1 MNEIK
6 IYLKESG
13 SLAELYKDFN
23 LYKGCFCNVQV
34 SVWVPKSLLY
44 EATDFLNAVK
54 IGAIMKNEN
63 GAIVKSRSYGL
74 DYVRED
80 TVNGKNYSVYTRL
93 LPKEFTLY
101 AGTQTVVVN
110 VIGIDNSG
118 ETAKIESVT
127 TSQTAPL
134 TIQNSAYLDNDEE
147 IDPSDYDLILA
158 KITNLQGVVSNG
170 EYPARGFRDWS
181 ADYSYGMGENVYY
194 SGIGTYGALVRSL
207 KDDNMD
213 PPFVGQAVNA
223 GSWEIII
230 DFDSILIGPQGP
242 AGPQGPQGPRGET
255 PKLKINDNGELI
267 ATYKE

>member
-23 LYKGCFCNVQV
+23 LYKGCFRNVQV

-80 TVNGKNYSVYTRL
+80 TVNGKEYSVYTRL

-101 AGTQTVVVN
+101 AGTQTVVAN
-110 VIGIDNSG
+110 VISIDNASDSPK
-118 ETAKIESVT
+118 TESIT
-127 TSQTAPL
+127 TSQTVPL
-134 TIQNSAYLDNDEE
+134 TVQNSEYLEDDDVVE
-147 IDPSDYDLILA
+147 PSDIDLLKGEVSQIKEQITEIGAGASA
-158 KITNLQGVVSNG
+158 KFTHVELTES
-170 EYPARGFRDWS
+170 DW
-181 ADYSYGMGENVYY
+181 
-194 SGIGTYGALVRSL
+194 
-207 KDDNMD
+207 
-213 PPFVGQAVNA
+213 
-223 GSWEIII
+223 
-230 DFDSILIGPQGP
+230 
-242 AGPQGPQGPRGET
+242 
-255 PKLKINDNGELI
+255 
-267 ATYKE
+267 